1 MSLKIYFL
9 LHAVLR
15 ESVADCLLELNL
27 ESLLT
32 ESLEEFGDAESS
44 EDYTIFALNDTSLE
58 GVEVP
63 DSLLGY
69 VVDGAFRFED
79 GMVFPTL
86 AEDVYLHI
94 GKGEEV
100 TINVTFTVSVIMI
113 TSSSLEFLCEWSG
126 SYRTQC
132 LSGQEWHRPYREF
145 CHPTVKHD
153 HC

>member
-1 MSLKIYFL
+1 MSLKISF

-27 ESLLT
+27 QSFTIQLLT
-32 ESLEEFGDAESS
+32 ESLELTEEFGDAESS
-44 EDYTIFALNDTSLE
+44 EGYTIFALTDASLE

-69 VVDGAFRFED
+69 VVDGTFRIKD
-79 GMVFPTL
+79 GKVFPTL

-100 TINVTFTVSVIMI
+100 
-113 TSSSLEFLCEWSG
+113 
-126 SYRTQC
+126 
-132 LSGQEWHRPYREF
+132 
-145 CHPTVKHD
+145 
-153 HC
+153 